1 MMPNNDV
8 DDVVSVSTGPGVP
21 VICVFLAVNNAVKPI
36 PSPVLVGRNSNKRI
50 DINLLGKL

>member
-1 MMPNNDV
+1 MMPNDDV

-21 VICVFLAVNNAVKPI
+21 VICVFLAVKP
-36 PSPVLVGRNSNKRI
+36 SRSTVLVGRNSIKSI